1 MLYVPG
7 LDPDKSERI
16 HDIEENA
23 RDEDG
28 PIHFMKLAEF
38 WYHGQNEESK
48 LYVNV
53 INRCKESK
61 NIGQSDVLKHVETK

>member
-38 WYHGQNEESK
+38 
-48 LYVNV
+48 
-53 INRCKESK
+53 
-61 NIGQSDVLKHVETK
+61 